1 MLDKFHQLDIFQQ
14 LDDIILTIY
23 TCNMLKHWCPG
34 FDAGE
39 VDSCVDRKAG
49 GLEGKECLVV
59 ELWHLPF

>member
-1 MLDKFHQLDIFQQ
+1 
-14 LDDIILTIY
+14 
-23 TCNMLKHWCPG
+23 MLKHWCQCPG

-59 ELWHLPF
+59 ELLSYGIILPF